1 MLEPLSQFCCDCC
14 SGNFALYTSAQNGS
28 RTGAIQDLQRLTVSL
43 RGGFEQQ
50 AHCQLFR
57 FTGQLDAYSDKQFGE
72 FVASHRGTGQ
82 PLVIDLSHID
92 FIDSS
97 GLGALVQLAKQCN
110 ADKQQFLVVGNARV
124 VQTVKLVRLEEFLHL
139 QPDLDTALGNLAA

>member
-1 MLEPLSQFCCDCC
+1 M
-14 SGNFALYTSAQNGS
+14 
-28 RTGAIQDLQRLTVSL
+28 GARAITDLQRLTVSL

-57 FTGQLDAYSDKQFGE
+57 FTGQLDAYSDKQFND
-72 FVASHRGTGQ
+72 FIAAHRSPSQ
-82 PLVIDLSHID
+82 PLLIDLSHID

-97 GLGALVQLAKQCN
+97 GLGALVQLAKQCTS
-110 ADKQQFLVVGNARV
+110 DGQPFSVVGNARV

-139 QPDLDTALGNLAA
+139 QPDIETALGILAA